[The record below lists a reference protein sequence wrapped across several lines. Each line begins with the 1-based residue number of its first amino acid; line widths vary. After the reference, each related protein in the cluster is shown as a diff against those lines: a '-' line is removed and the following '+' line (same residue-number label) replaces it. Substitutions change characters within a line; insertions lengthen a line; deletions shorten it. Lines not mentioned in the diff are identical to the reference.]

1 MKQTTDFSYGGKS
14 YNTLL
19 QPTDWR
25 YSAAITG
32 LVEFFTEFGIDY
44 LVLENISDKPKT
56 AISGFDGIVDE
67 ILEDRSKMKVIVEI
81 FGRKTQVELSFTQVT
96 KA

>member
-1 MKQTTDFSYGGKS
+1 MKQTTDFSYGGKP

-56 AISGFDGIVDE
+56 AISGFDGIVYNQED
-67 ILEDRSKMKVIVEI
+67 ITEDRYLEFAQSHFRNSM
-81 FGRKTQVELSFTQVT
+81 THLT
-96 KA
+96 